1 VPTKNPNPN
10 TPQAAVC
17 LLVDL
22 VGSYKV
28 SPEMRKK
35 AVELRTR
42 IEQEALKKVGGIPG
56 PWCGRVLL

>member
-1 VPTKNPNPN
+1 
-10 TPQAAVC
+10 VC